1 MFLLLKGHNYEY
13 EIKMLLNLFYHEEN
27 YEIVDAVSR
36 EGITIETIVCDEYIK
51 AVYYQNGEMIQS
63 STFDGKHIEELP
75 QEPLERRKETKKLLK
90 ILIYDIVSE
99 ITGKKQPWGILTGIR
114 PTKIVFDLIDKYG
127 LDEEKIKWN
136 LENFYKISP
145 LKINLM
151 MEIAKNEI
159 NTLRTN
165 DDNEINIYI
174 GIPFC
179 PTRCLYCSFTSYPID
194 KWQSHVSDY
203 LEALAKEIRYVSE
216 ELLKDKKVKTVYVG
230 GGTPTSLNE
239 EQLETLMQM
248 INKWF
253 NVDTLEEFTVEAG
266 RPDTINVDKL
276 NVLKN
281 YGVTRISINPQT
293 MNDKTLK
300 IIGRRHS
307 VEDIYTAFTMAR
319 KVGFDNINMD
329 LILGLPEETYED
341 VKNTMSQIKGLNPES
356 LTVHT
361 MAVKRASRLKESI
374 NKYHLTTDNEI
385 QAMIDMVYHESK
397 SMGLEPY
404 YMYRQ
409 KNMVGNYEN
418 VGYCAKGKECIYNI
432 EIMEE
437 AQSIIALGAG
447 SVSKIVY
454 KENNRIERIENV
466 KNVELYIERIEEM
479 IDRKRNLLE
488 IRK

>member
-13 EIKMLLNLFYHEEN
+13 EIKMLLNLFFHDEH
-27 YEIVDAVSR
+27 YEIVESVSR
-36 EGITIETIVCDEYIK
+36 EGITIETIICDEYFK
-51 AVYYQNGEMIQS
+51 AVYYENGKVMES
-63 STFDGKHIEELP
+63 SSFDKKYIDELP
-75 QEPLERRKETKKLLK
+75 KEPLERRKETKKSLK
-90 ILIYDIVSE
+90 ILIYNIVSKV
-99 ITGKKQPWGILTGIR
+99 TGKSQPWGILTGIR

-127 LDEEKIKWN
+127 FNEEKIKWHLAN
-136 LENFYKISP
+136 YNKISP

-151 MEIAKNEI
+151 MEIARNEI
-159 NTLRTN
+159 KTLNTN
-165 DDNEINIYI
+165 KDNEINIYI

-194 KWQSHVSDY
+194 KWKSHVADY
-203 LEALAKEIRYVSE
+203 LEALNKEMRYVSK
-216 ELLKDKKVKTVYVG
+216 ELLKGKKVKTIYVG

-239 EQLETLMQM
+239 EQLDELMLM
-248 INKWF
+248 IDKNF
-253 NVDTLEEFTVEAG
+253 NVNMLEEFSVEAG
-266 RPDTINVDKL
+266 RPDTINVNKL
-276 NVLKN
+276 NILKK

-293 MNDKTLK
+293 MNDRTLK
-300 IIGRRHS
+300 IIGRRHT
-307 VEDIYTAFTMAR
+307 VEDIYTAFAMAR

-329 LILGLPEETYED
+329 LILGLPEETYDD
-341 VKNTMSQIKGLNPES
+341 VKNTMSQIKRLSPES

-361 MAVKRASRLKESI
+361 MAVKRASRLKETI
-374 NKYHLTTDNEI
+374 NKYHLTTDIEI
-385 QAMIDMVYHESK
+385 QEMIDMVYHESK

-418 VGYCAKGKECIYNI
+418 VGYCVKGKECIYNI

-466 KNVELYIERIEEM
+466 KDVGLYIDRIDEM
-479 IDRKRNLLE
+479 IDRKTNELLN
-488 IRK
+488 K